1 MKLNKIHIFLMLLF
15 VLILGC
21 TCLSKSSLFE
31 GYTSSTLTGPA
42 GNSANVATGTN
53 GNAAVVTDTNNT
65 SSTNGATVYTGP
77 QGNKAVVSN
86 DNNNNYNTYNGANA
100 AAVTGPAGNT
110 AVVRKSDIPPGDEDL
125 YVLKTSIV
133 PPVCPAC
140 PKYCEREEPCP
151 ACPPCARCPEPAFEC
166 KKVPN
171 YTSNNDRYLPKPV
184 LSDFS
189 TFGS

>member
-21 TCLSKSSLFE
+21 ASLSRPRFFE
-31 GYTSSTLTGPA
+31 GYTSSTVTGPA
-42 GNSANVATGTN
+42 GNSATVATGTN
-53 GNAAVVTDTNNT
+53 GNTAVVTDTNNNN
-65 SSTNGATVYTGP
+65 TNNATV
-77 QGNKAVVSN
+77 
-86 DNNNNYNTYNGANA
+86 
-100 AAVTGPAGNT
+100 
-110 AVVRKSDIPPGDEDL
+110 VRRNDIPPGDEDL

>member
-31 GYTSSTLTGPA
+31 GYTSSTVTGPA
-42 GNSANVATGTN
+42 GNSATVATGTN
-53 GNAAVVTDTNNT
+53 GNTAVVTDTNNT
-65 SSTNGATVYTGP
+65 SSTNDE
-77 QGNKAVVSN
+77 VVVD
-86 DNNNNYNTYNGANA
+86 DNNNNTYNGANV

>member
-21 TCLSKSSLFE
+21 ASLSRPRFFE
-31 GYTSSTLTGPA
+31 GYTSSTVTGPA
-42 GNSANVATGTN
+42 GNSATVATGTN
-53 GNAAVVTDTNNT
+53 GNTAVVTDTNN
-65 SSTNGATVYTGP
+65 NNATVYSGP
-77 QGNKAVVSN
+77 AGNKAVVA
-86 DNNNNYNTYNGANA
+86 DNAT
-100 AAVTGPAGNT
+100 
-110 AVVRKSDIPPGDEDL
+110 VVRKSDIPPGDEDL

>member
-1 MKLNKIHIFLMLLF
+1 MKLNSIHLFLILLF

-21 TCLSKSSLFE
+21 TYFTQRSFYE
-31 GYTSSTLTGPA
+31 GYTSSTVNGPA
-42 GNSANVATGTN
+42 GNSAAVATGTG
-53 GNAAVVTDTNNT
+53 GNTAVVTDTNNT
-65 SSTNGATVYTGP
+65 NAT
-77 QGNKAVVSN
+77 
-86 DNNNNYNTYNGANA
+86 
-100 AAVTGPAGNT
+100 AVTGPAGNT